1 MALINLSSSCLIAI
15 KAAINEKR
23 SSLIHHDLKIDIFY
37 EIKNVR
43 VRSND
48 EDIQFDISAYD
59 RRVIFEMFK

>member
-23 SSLIHHDLKIDIFY
+23 RDLIHHDLRIDILY
-37 EIKNVR
+37 EIKNVS

-48 EDIQFDISAYD
+48 EDMQFDISAYD
-59 RRVIFEMFK
+59 RRVIFKMFK